1 MIDYREVIRLNVTG
15 HSNIT
20 VATSVGSSRNTVA
33 DIWKCTEDRQITW
46 PIPSTLTNEDFKK
59 ILYPEM
65 QNENWRLMPDY
76 EYIYNELAK
85 HWRQGLY
92 ERKIWF
98 KSYSEKGRWFLM
110 LKDDYTA
117 WDECSEYEDCEM
129 IRDFLVLV
137 DAMINDI
144 KHLRAEVVRTCYTLS
159 MQPTY
164 PLATELKF
172 RKACTN
178 WTEYPQIVSYSAL

>member
-1 MIDYREVIRLNVTG
+1 
-15 HSNIT
+15 
-20 VATSVGSSRNTVA
+20 
-33 DIWKCTEDRQITW
+33 
-46 PIPSTLTNEDFKK
+46 
-59 ILYPEM
+59 
-65 QNENWRLMPDY
+65 
-76 EYIYNELAK
+76 
-85 HWRQGLY
+85 
-92 ERKIWF
+92 
-98 KSYSEKGRWFLM
+98 M

-129 IRDFLVLV
+129 IRDFLLLV

-178 WTEYPQIVSYSAL
+178 